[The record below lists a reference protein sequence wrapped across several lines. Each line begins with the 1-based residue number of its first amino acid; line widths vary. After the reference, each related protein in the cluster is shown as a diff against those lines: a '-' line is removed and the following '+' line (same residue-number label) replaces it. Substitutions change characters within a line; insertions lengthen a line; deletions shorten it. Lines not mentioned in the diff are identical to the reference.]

1 MLKLLST
8 WLGRLLLAAVMAGAL
23 AYIPYRVY
31 GSDGYVKYRKL
42 SGQLQDLQ
50 GGNQALVTVNADLRR
65 EIDDLKTDPEA
76 VRRVARDDLGMVGQ
90 GEIVIK
96 IETPPP
102 LSAAEPEHD

>member
-8 WLGRLLLAAVMAGAL
+8 WLGRLLLAAVIAGAL

-42 SGQLQDLQ
+42 SGQLGELKA
-50 GGNQALVTVNADLRR
+50 GNQSLVTNNADLRR
-65 EIDDLKTDPEA
+65 EITGLKTDPEA
-76 VRRVARDDLGMVGQ
+76 IRRVARDELGMVGE

-96 IETPPP
+96 IEPPP
-102 LSAAEPEHD
+102 VAEAEH